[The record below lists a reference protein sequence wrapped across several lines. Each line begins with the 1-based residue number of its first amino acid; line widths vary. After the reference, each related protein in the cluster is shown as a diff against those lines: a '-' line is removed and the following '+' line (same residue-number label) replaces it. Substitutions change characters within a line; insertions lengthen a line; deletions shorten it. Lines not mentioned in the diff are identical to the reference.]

1 MRRIGIFEFEKEALQ
16 FWNYLKE
23 KGVDSSLEKEDSQN
37 AWSIWVADED
47 SVLNAQT
54 DMDLFL
60 GNPGD
65 PKFKIKNK
73 LKKPGGAIEAK
84 AQKKPS
90 GFKQFDLK
98 KQWQRQDRKVGTYTL
113 SIIITSVLFYLISGA
128 GTLDSMLDPIKI
140 DSRIM
145 EGQLW
150 RLITPIFIHFNYIH
164 IIFNMWWLYDLGTQI
179 EKRKGAKF
187 FITFVLILAAV
198 SNYCEFLYIEHF
210 LKPPEELREFI
221 DSGVTSMSDL
231 KTIGGMSGVIF
242 GLGGYVWIKCKL
254 DPADGFHLEP
264 TIAIIM
270 FALFLLG
277 FTGIFDDPDNHGTI
291 ANFCHAGGL
300 LVGVAWGYASAYKWN
315 RG

>member
-1 MRRIGIFEFEKEALQ
+1 MRRIGTFEFEKEALQ

-47 SVLNAQT
+47 SVPNAQT

-60 GNPGD
+60 GNPND
-65 PKFKIKNK
+65 PKFKIKSK
-73 LKKPGGAIEAK
+73 LKKPDDEIEAK
-84 AQKKPS
+84 VPKKTA
-90 GFKQFDLK
+90 GFKQFDLR
-98 KQWQRQDRKVGTYTL
+98 KQWQAQDRKVGTYTL
-113 SIIITSVLFYLISGA
+113 SIIIASVLFFLFSGM
-128 GTLDSMLDPIKI
+128 GNLDSMVNPLKI

-150 RLITPIFIHFNYIH
+150 RLITPIFIHFGPLH
-164 IIFNMWWLYDLGTQI
+164 IFFNMWWLYDLGTQI

-198 SNYCEFLYIEHF
+198 SNFCEFLYIEYF
-210 LKPPEELREFI
+210 LQPHGELRELTA
-221 DSGVTSMSDL
+221 SGAMTMTDL
-231 KTIGGMSGVIF
+231 TTIGGMSGVIF

-254 DPADGFHLEP
+254 DPADGFRLDP
-264 TIAIIM
+264 TIALIM
-270 FALFLLG
+270 FAFFLLG
-277 FTGIFDDPDNHGTI
+277 FTGIFDAYGTI

-300 LVGVAWGYASAYKWN
+300 IVGIAWGYASAYKWN